1 MQAEATETLLDVS
14 GLSVDIG
21 ARRVLDDVSLRVPAG
36 VVVGLVGPNG
46 AGKTTLLRALAG
58 TRNPA
63 AGSISAPASVGYMP
77 QLAPAVWD
85 FPLSVLDVA
94 MQGSYRRVGWFRM
107 PSRRERERA
116 LDALAAVGMRGLEH
130 RQIGQLS
137 GGQRQRAL
145 LARTLVQD
153 APLVLL
159 DEPMTGVDAATAAL
173 FLQTLRQL
181 TAEGRSVLVS
191 THDLGWAAANCDL
204 VCLLAGTVVGFG
216 PPAETLTAEAL
227 AEVYGATTIEVGG
240 VRILAPE
247 GHHH

>member
-1 MQAEATETLLDVS
+1 M
-14 GLSVDIG
+14 
-21 ARRVLDDVSLRVPAG
+21 
-36 VVVGLVGPNG
+36 VGLVGPNG
-46 AGKTTLLRALAG
+46 AGKTTLLRAIAG
-58 TRNPA
+58 TRPTA
-63 AGSISAPASVGYMP
+63 AGSIRKPAVIGYMP

-94 MQGSYRRVGWFRM
+94 LQGSYRRVGWLRL
-107 PSRRERERA
+107 PPRAERRRA
-116 LDALAAVGMRGLEH
+116 LDALAAVGMHGLEK

-159 DEPMTGVDAATAAL
+159 DEPMTGVDAGTAAL
-173 FLQTLRQL
+173 FLDTLGDLR
-181 TAEGRSVLVS
+181 AEGRSVVIS
-191 THDLGWAAANCDL
+191 THDLGWAAQNCDL
-204 VCLLAGTVVGFG
+204 ICLLAGTVHGFG
-216 PPAETLTAEAL
+216 PPRETLTAAAL
-227 AEVYGATTIEVGG
+227 ADVYGATTIEVGG